1 MLKFSFNE
9 TNLALKL
16 KKVSVRK
23 KINVDCN
30 MKRSEYN
37 FA

>member
-9 TNLALKL
+9 TNLVLKL

-23 KINVDCN
+23 KKSMWI
-30 MKRSEYN
+30 
-37 FA
+37 AI

>member
-9 TNLALKL
+9 TNLVLKL

-23 KINVDCN
+23 KNQCGLQYET
-30 MKRSEYN
+30 K
-37 FA
+37 